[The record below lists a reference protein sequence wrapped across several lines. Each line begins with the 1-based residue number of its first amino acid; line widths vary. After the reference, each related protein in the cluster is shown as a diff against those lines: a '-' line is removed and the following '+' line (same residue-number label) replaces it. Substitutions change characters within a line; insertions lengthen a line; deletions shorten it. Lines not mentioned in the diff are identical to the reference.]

1 MTEAGRATLPDL
13 SLEDAYIAA
22 DVLSA
27 LQADPEI
34 WAHFE
39 AFSEMYKRVR
49 IGYIEEMRRKPDVFQ
64 ARLEKFL
71 KKTSQ
76 NKQFGGV
83 IE

>member
-13 SLEDAYIAA
+13 SLEDDYIAA
-22 DVLSA
+22 DVLGA
-27 LQADPEI
+27 LQADTET

-39 AFSEMYKRVR
+39 AFSETYKRVR
-49 IGYIEEMRRKPDVFQ
+49 ISYIEDMRHKPEMFQ

-71 KKTSQ
+71 KKTRQ

-83 IE
+83 TE